1 MVGDRGV
8 KLSGGQRQRIAIAR
22 AFLKDAPILLLDEA
36 TAALDSESEEAI
48 REALGRLM
56 RGRTVIAIAH
66 RLATLRN
73 FDRVVMLQGGRIIE
87 DGPPDRL
94 MQGQGPYRELVTQEM
109 SRLASTCGLIARQ
122 LACCVP
128 MRRSQRERTAR
139 GPQWQPKSLNSDRPS
154 RPSKQVAESP
164 FYIPM
169 TGPAARPR
177 RSLKHDD
184 TFIVL
189 DSHGDIGASAGGPDG
204 LFNADT
210 RYLARLELVL
220 DDVQPLLLG
229 SNLRDDNSA
238 LTVDLT
244 NPDVY
249 RNGRIV
255 LQKDMLHIVRTI
267 FLWRGTAYQRI
278 GLQNHG
284 DRPASFDLTL
294 LFDNDFADLFEV
306 RGETRPRRGIGSSKL
321 LGPADV
327 VLEYN
332 GLDGR
337 SRITALHF
345 DPRPTRLAGQCG
357 DLSFRPG
364 AAAGR
369 PRCSSRY
376 PATSRPCS
384 KPAPFFRGLLA
395 HRREMRRSTAG
406 AASIETSNNIFNEVL
421 CQSMADLNMLMT
433 DTPQGRYPYAGIPWY
448 STTFGRDG
456 LITALQ
462 MLWIDPR
469 IARGVLRRLAFY
481 QAKTIDPLADAE
493 PGKILHEMRGGEMAA
508 LREVPFA
515 QYYGSVDSTPL
526 FVLLAGLYVE
536 RTGDE
541 ETLAELWPAIEAALR
556 WIDGP
561 GDPDRDGF
569 VEYQRASE
577 QGLANQGW
585 KDSYDAIFHADGRLA
600 EGYIALAEVQGY
612 VFAGKRLAARCARR
626 LGHDRSG
633 AASSKPK
640 RELLAERFEEA
651 FWCEEL
657 GTYALALDGD
667 KQPCKVR
674 TSNAGQLLFTGIVR
688 EDRARHGRRRSDAA
702 AFLHRLGHPHRGA
715 RRGAL
720 QSDVLSRR
728 IDLAARQCADRA
740 RACAL
745 RPEAFGRASVQGPV
759 RRRQPTWICG
769 GCPNCSAAFSA
780 RSGADRR
787 SIRSPAR
794 RRPGRARRR
803 SRCWK
808 QRSASN
814 SMPRAAR
821 SGCAIRVCRRS
832 STRWCCAICS
842 SGLPAS
848 IFGCAATARKCRWR
862 CCARAARSRCRSC

>member
-1 MVGDRGV
+1 M
-8 KLSGGQRQRIAIAR
+8 SA
-22 AFLKDAPILLLDEA
+22 EA
-36 TAALDSESEEAI
+36 VTQIVTS
-48 REALGRLM
+48 
-56 RGRTVIAIAH
+56 RTV
-66 RLATLRN
+66 
-73 FDRVVMLQGGRIIE
+73 
-87 DGPPDRL
+87 
-94 MQGQGPYRELVTQEM
+94 ELVT
-109 SRLASTCGLIARQ
+109 
-122 LACCVP
+122 
-128 MRRSQRERTAR
+128 
-139 GPQWQPKSLNSDRPS
+139 
-154 RPSKQVAESP
+154 ESP

-210 RYLARLELVL
+210 RYVARLELVL
-220 DDVQPLLLG
+220 DEVQPLLLG
-229 SNLRDDNSA
+229 SNLRDDNSS

-278 GLQNHG
+278 GVQNHG

-306 RGETRPRRGIGSSKL
+306 RGEKRPRRGVGTSKL

-327 VLEYN
+327 MFEYN
-332 GLDGR
+332 GLDGK
-337 SRITALHF
+337 SRATALHF
-345 DPRPTRLAGQCG
+345 DPRPTRIAVNAATYHLDLAPQRSSS
-357 DLSFRPG
+357 LFV
-364 AAAGR
+364 AAS
-369 PRCSSRY
+369 CN
-376 PATSRPCS
+376 
-384 KPAPFFRGLLA
+384 KPASNKSVPFFRGLLA
-395 HRREMRRSTAG
+395 HRREMRQSNAG
-406 AASIETSNNIFNEVL
+406 ATSIETSNNIFNEVL

-456 LITALQ
+456 IITALQ

-469 IARGVLRRLAFY
+469 VARGVLKRLAFY
-481 QAKTIDPLADAE
+481 QAKTVDPLADAE

-515 QYYGSVDSTPL
+515 HYYGSVDSTPL

-536 RTGDE
+536 RTGDD
-541 ETLAELWPAIEAALR
+541 ETLAELWPSIEAALC
-556 WIDGP
+556 WIDGA

-612 VFAGKRLAARCARR
+612 VFAGKQLAARCALR
-626 LGHDRSG
+626 LGHPDKARQLETE
-633 AASSKPK
+633 A
-640 RELLAERFEEA
+640 RLLAERFEAA
-651 FWCEEL
+651 FWCDEL
-657 GTYALALDGD
+657 GTYALALDGA

-688 EDRARHGRRRSDAA
+688 
-702 AFLHRLGHPHRGA
+702 
-715 RRGAL
+715 
-720 QSDVLSRR
+720 
-728 IDLAARQCADRA
+728 ADRA
-740 RACAL
+740 RMVAADLMRPHFFTGWGIRTVARGEARYNPMSYHDGSIWPHDNALIALGLARYDLKHAVDNVFEALFSAATYMDLRRLPELFCGFRREKGRGPTLYPVACAPQAWASATPFTLLEAALGLEFDARRGEIRL
-745 RPEAFGRASVQGPV
+745 RNPHLPGFLNEVILRELQLGPSSVDLRV
-759 RRRQPTWICG
+759 RRHNDDVSLEVLR
-769 GCPNCSAAFSA
+769 
-780 RSGADRR
+780 
-787 SIRSPAR
+787 
-794 RRPGRARRR
+794 
-803 SRCWK
+803 
-808 QRSASN
+808 
-814 SMPRAAR
+814 
-821 SGCAIRVCRRS
+821 
-832 STRWCCAICS
+832 TRGQIQVS
-842 SGLPAS
+842 LVL
-848 IFGCAATARKCRWR
+848 TQ
-862 CCARAARSRCRSC
+862 

>member
-1 MVGDRGV
+1 M
-8 KLSGGQRQRIAIAR
+8 
-22 AFLKDAPILLLDEA
+22 
-36 TAALDSESEEAI
+36 AAE
-48 REALGRLM
+48 
-56 RGRTVIAIAH
+56 
-66 RLATLRN
+66 
-73 FDRVVMLQGGRIIE
+73 F
-87 DGPPDRL
+87 
-94 MQGQGPYRELVTQEM
+94 VTQIM
-109 SRLASTCGLIARQ
+109 
-122 LACCVP
+122 
-128 MRRSQRERTAR
+128 TAR
-139 GPQWQPKSLNSDRPS
+139 IVEEVQ
-154 RPSKQVAESP
+154 ESP

-210 RYLARLELVL
+210 RYVARLELVL
-220 DDVQPLLLG
+220 DEVQPLLLG
-229 SNLRDDNSA
+229 SNMRDDNSA

-278 GLQNHG
+278 GVQNHG

-294 LFDNDFADLFEV
+294 LFNNDFADLFEV
-306 RGETRPRRGIGSSKL
+306 RGEKRPRRGIGSSKL

-327 VLEYN
+327 LFEYW
-332 GLDGR
+332 GLDDGR
-337 SRITALHF
+337 RGTALHF
-345 DPRPTRLAGQCG
+345 DPRPTRLAVNAATYHL
-357 DLSFRPG
+357 DLAQHEVASLFV
-364 AAAGR
+364 AAS
-369 PRCSSRY
+369 CNK
-376 PATSRPCS
+376 PAEF

-395 HRREMRRSTAG
+395 HRREMRRQTAG

-421 CQSMADLNMLMT
+421 CQSMADLNILTT

-456 LITALQ
+456 IITALQ

-469 IARGVLRRLAFY
+469 VARGVLRRLAFY
-481 QAKTIDPLADAE
+481 QAKSTDPLADAE

-515 QYYGSVDSTPL
+515 QYYGSVDATPL

-541 ETLAELWPAIEAALR
+541 ETLVELWPSIDAALG

-612 VFAGKRLAARCARR
+612 VFAAKRLAARCALR
-626 LGHDRSG
+626 LGKADR
-633 AASSKPK
+633 AQALEAEAE
-640 RELLAERFEEA
+640 RLAERFEKA

-657 GTYALALDGD
+657 GTYALALDGK

-674 TSNAGQLLFTGIVR
+674 TSNAGQLLFTGIV
-688 EDRARHGRRRSDAA
+688 S
-702 AFLHRLGHPHRGA
+702 
-715 RRGAL
+715 
-720 QSDVLSRR
+720 
-728 IDLAARQCADRA
+728 ADRA
-740 RACAL
+740 RLVAADLMRPHFFTGWGIRTVAHGEARYNPMSYHDGSIWPHDNALIALGLARYGLKHSVAHLFKALFDAATYMDLRRLPELFCGFRREKRRGPTLYPVACAPQAWASATPFTLLEAALGLEFDAGRGEIRL
-745 RPEAFGRASVQGPV
+745 RNP
-759 RRRQPTWICG
+759 C
-769 GCPNCSAAFSA
+769 
-780 RSGADRR
+780 
-787 SIRSPAR
+787 
-794 RRPGRARRR
+794 
-803 SRCWK
+803 
-808 QRSASN
+808 
-814 SMPRAAR
+814 
-821 SGCAIRVCRRS
+821 
-832 STRWCCAICS
+832 
-842 SGLPAS
+842 LPAFLNEVVLRDLRLGSSSVDLRVSRHGDDVSLEVLRTRGQIQVS
-848 IFGCAATARKCRWR
+848 IVLAH
-862 CCARAARSRCRSC
+862 